1 MICVV
6 RIRGQVK
13 LKNEI
18 AETFRRLRMLQ
29 KLNCI
34 FIDEKDSVRMGMLKK
49 LNEYV
54 VFGTVDEAFMKKVIE
69 ARGVKDK
76 EGNYK
81 GYCRLHPPRG
91 GFKKS
96 TKYSF
101 NSGEGILGEN
111 KDVVK
116 LVERML

>member
-1 MICVV
+1 MICVI
-6 RIRGQVK
+6 RIRGKVK
-13 LKNEI
+13 LREEI
-18 AETFRRLRMLQ
+18 AETFRRLKMMQ
-29 KLNCI
+29 KLNCT
-34 FIDEKDSVRMGMLKK
+34 FIDEKDIIRMGMLNK
-49 LNEYV
+49 LKEFVSY
-54 VFGTVDEAFMKKVIE
+54 GKVDDALMKKIIE
-69 ARGVKDK
+69 VRGVKDSQ
-76 EGNYK
+76 GNYA

-111 KDVVK
+111 KDIAK